1 MARDQQ
7 ALAGNARMKISTKL
21 TSLIA
26 GAAVLSGVLFGI
38 LSDNAFDSIKF
49 QRNIVAGQSFVAP
62 LRDLAVALYRH
73 EVAQLRAQSTRAAAA
88 IEAVTR
94 SEEQIKAAMERLASL
109 HREMKA
115 KRGYVAEI
123 PELKS
128 AVDRVLAL
136 RESRDLSI
144 AAVAEAH
151 EASLDQLLEQAA
163 QIATVFHNIE
173 DPNADLVL
181 SQIAEFEIF
190 PGILIARANMM
201 GRIFQIEEARKGGMS
216 SGFVMRAQ
224 TDQLGQQM
232 GVVREHLQSLARA
245 MKRSAQSD
253 QDGRGWA
260 PFVTKVA
267 ALIEREHK
275 FLAAIDDSVLTPN
288 AAPVLAGADEA
299 LLAGL
304 VDLWSSISATS
315 TAGLEA
321 RLAALEFSFYWHS
334 AAIAICML
342 VLFVAM
348 LRGVRIVS
356 RDINVAENVTAR
368 IAEGDLD
375 IAVPGTGRQDEIG
388 GLARAVDILRQNSL
402 KQRELQEN
410 EREMMGR
417 MAETGKRVAESV
429 QAIRAASSE
438 ISQGSNDLAARTERQ
453 ASALQ
458 ETVATM
464 AEISATVSM
473 NAQNSEQSRKLAAE
487 ALASAEDGGK
497 AVASVVTAMSGIEG
511 SSSRIAEIIQVME
524 EISFQTKLLALN
536 AAVEAARA
544 GESGKG
550 FAVVAQEVR
559 SLADRSR
566 QASQQIRDLIA
577 VSSREVGQG
586 VKLSGEAGE
595 ALTSIIDTVRR
606 VAEIAPEI
614 AAGSREQARSI
625 TEINK
630 ALNDLDAATQQ
641 NAALVEESSAAAAS
655 LADQSAQLVSV
666 VAGFT
671 AGRDDK
677 ESAEPAADEAP
688 RPRRTAAKTAAPKD
702 GEWETEF

>member
-1 MARDQQ
+1 MPRHQQ

-21 TSLIA
+21 NALIA
-26 GAAVLSGVLFGI
+26 GAALLSGIMFGI
-38 LSDNAFDSIKF
+38 LSDNAFESIKF
-49 QRNIVAGQSFVAP
+49 QRDIVAGQSFVAP
-62 LRDLAVALYRH
+62 LRDLGVALYRH
-73 EVAQLRAQSTRAAAA
+73 EVAQLRAQSTGAAAA
-88 IEAVTR
+88 TETVTR
-94 SEEQIKAAMERLASL
+94 SGEQIKAAMERLATL

-128 AVDRVLAL
+128 AIDRVLAL
-136 RESRDLSI
+136 RESRDLTI
-144 AAVAEAH
+144 AGIAEAH
-151 EASLDQLLEQAA
+151 ESSLAQLLEQAV

-190 PGILIARANMM
+190 PGILIGRANMM
-201 GRIFQIEEARKGGMS
+201 GRIFQIEEARKGGLS
-216 SGFVMRAQ
+216 TGFVMRAQ
-224 TDQLGQQM
+224 VDQLGQQM
-232 GVVREHLQSLARA
+232 GVMREHLQSLARA

-260 PFVTKVA
+260 PFVPKVA

-275 FLAAIDDSVLTPN
+275 FLAAIDDTVLTPN

-299 LLAGL
+299 LLTGL

-315 TAGLEA
+315 AAGLEA
-321 RLAALEFSFYWHS
+321 RLQALEFRFYWHS
-334 AAIAICML
+334 AAIAFSML

-356 RDINVAENVTAR
+356 RDINVAEKVTAR

-375 IAVPGTGRQDEIG
+375 IDVPGTGRQDEIG
-388 GLARAVDILRQNSL
+388 GLARSVEVLRQNSE
-402 KQRELQEN
+402 KQRALQEN

-417 MAETGKRVAESV
+417 MSETGKRIAESV

-438 ISQGSNDLAARTERQ
+438 ISQGSSDLAARTERQ

-473 NAQNSEQSRKLAAE
+473 NAQNSEQSRKLAAD

-497 AVASVVTAMSGIEG
+497 SVASVVTAMSGIE
-511 SSSRIAEIIQVME
+511 SSSARIAEIIQVME

-655 LADQSAQLVSV
+655 LADQSAQLVNV
-666 VAGFT
+666 VADFAAEGGT
-671 AGRDDK
+671 GA
-677 ESAEPAADEAP
+677 AEPAPADHAP
-688 RPRRTAAKTAAPKD
+688 RPKRSVSKAAAAKD
-702 GEWETEF
+702 GDWDQEF